1 MKTNKNLKI
10 TKKGI
15 EPLKSDGEA
24 IKGAKT
30 HKDKSS
36 KRRLSIYDD
45 FADDNSEELDLRYQE
60 DEDEDY
66 EDEIYEEYEEEED
79 ED

>member
-15 EPLKSDGEA
+15 EPLKTDGES
-24 IKGAKT
+24 IKNTKLN
-30 HKDKSS
+30 KDKSS

-45 FADDNSEELDLRYQE
+45 FADENLDELDYKYSNDQF
-60 DEDEDY
+60 DEE
-66 EDEIYEEYEEEED
+66 
-79 ED
+79 

>member
-15 EPLKSDGEA
+15 EPLKTDGDS
-24 IKGAKT
+24 IKNTKL
-30 HKDKSS
+30 HKEKSS

-45 FADDNSEELDLRYQE
+45 FADENLDELDYKYSDDQLD
-60 DEDEDY
+60 DE
-66 EDEIYEEYEEEED
+66 
-79 ED
+79 

>member
-15 EPLKSDGEA
+15 DPLKADGDA
-24 IKGAKT
+24 VRNTKI
-30 HKDKSS
+30 HKDKTS

-45 FADDNSEELDLRYQE
+45 FADENLDDLNYNNNDELLDEE
-60 DEDEDY
+60 
-66 EDEIYEEYEEEED
+66 
-79 ED
+79 

>member
-15 EPLKSDGEA
+15 EPLKTDGDS
-24 IKGAKT
+24 IKNAKL
-30 HKDKSS
+30 HKDRSS

-45 FADDNSEELDLRYQE
+45 FADENLDELDYKFSDEQLE
-60 DEDEDY
+60 DE
-66 EDEIYEEYEEEED
+66 
-79 ED
+79 

>member
-15 EPLKSDGEA
+15 EPLKADGDS
-24 IKGAKT
+24 IKNAKLL
-30 HKDKSS
+30 KDKST

-45 FADDNSEELDLRYQE
+45 FADENFDELDYKYSDDFY
-60 DEDEDY
+60 DEEK
-66 EDEIYEEYEEEED
+66 
-79 ED
+79 

>member
-15 EPLKSDGEA
+15 DPLKADGDA
-24 IKGAKT
+24 IKSVKL

-45 FADDNSEELDLRYQE
+45 FADENLNELDYKYSDDQFD
-60 DEDEDY
+60 DE
-66 EDEIYEEYEEEED
+66 
-79 ED
+79 

>member
-10 TKKGI
+10 TKKG
-15 EPLKSDGEA
+15 PDALKSDGDA
-24 IKGAKT
+24 IKGAKL

-45 FADDNSEELDLRYQE
+45 FADENDDEMDLNYSDEEI
-60 DEDEDY
+60 DEE
-66 EDEIYEEYEEEED
+66 
-79 ED
+79 

>member
-15 EPLKSDGEA
+15 EPLKTDGDS
-24 IKGAKT
+24 IKNAKL

-45 FADDNSEELDLRYQE
+45 FADENLNELDYKYSDDQS
-60 DEDEDY
+60 DEE
-66 EDEIYEEYEEEED
+66 
-79 ED
+79 

>member
-1 MKTNKNLKI
+1 MKANKSLKI

-15 EPLKSDGEA
+15 EPLKTDGDS
-24 IKGAKT
+24 IKNAKL

-45 FADDNSEELDLRYQE
+45 FADENLDELDYKYTDDQSD
-60 DEDEDY
+60 DE
-66 EDEIYEEYEEEED
+66 
-79 ED
+79 

>member
-15 EPLKSDGEA
+15 DPLKADGDA
-24 IKGAKT
+24 IKNTKL
-30 HKDKSS
+30 HKEKNS

-45 FADDNSEELDLRYQE
+45 FADENLDDLNLNYRDDQFDEE
-60 DEDEDY
+60 
-66 EDEIYEEYEEEED
+66 
-79 ED
+79 

>member
-15 EPLKSDGEA
+15 EPLKADGDS
-24 IKGAKT
+24 IKSARLQ
-30 HKDKSS
+30 KDKSS

-45 FADDNSEELDLRYQE
+45 FADENLDEFDYKYSNDQFDEE
-60 DEDEDY
+60 
-66 EDEIYEEYEEEED
+66 
-79 ED
+79 